1 LWRILAAFGMTS
13 IVLLLAEAGLRLG
26 GYGYPTAFFLADEVQ
41 DRPVF
46 VNNPRYGWRFFPPA
60 LARESWPFALPA
72 QKAPGACRIF
82 VFGESAAMGDPDP
95 RFGLPRM
102 VEALLS
108 QRFPEREFEVINTA
122 FSAINSHVF
131 LPIAREAARH
141 QGDLWIL
148 YPGNNEVAG
157 PFGPSTVFG
166 SQSPPL
172 PVIRANLALKTTR
185 FGQWLESLL
194 DQVGSQTSTPD
205 KWLGMEMLLGNE
217 IRSRDPRLDRVY
229 AGYRKNLDDLVRA
242 GRRASVPIL
251 LCTMAT
257 NLRDAAPF
265 ASLHRAGLSEADRAE
280 WDLAYQAGVARQERG
295 DFAGA
300 LVAFEQALRLDAE
313 HADLHFRMAQSLH
326 SLDRVQPAAEH
337 YRRARDADAL
347 RFRADTRLNQIVHEV
362 ARAASGPYP
371 RLFDAEAFLAQHSP
385 NRLPGAEFF
394 LDHVH
399 LTPSGNYLLARGI
412 ADQVVDLLSLEP
424 TRETGSSL
432 TAKATIPAR
441 SNGSAASADWASEAQ
456 CRRWL
461 GLTDRNLYSL
471 YGRVLGRMQ
480 APPFN
485 QQLTHSAQV
494 KKLADQQEAL
504 RHSVGRP
511 QLEQMTEDLR
521 QAVALRPND
530 GDLRSNYAAL
540 LTVTGDLAGAE
551 REWRQVIH
559 TLPRAVQ
566 AWVGLGMLLES
577 QQRREEA
584 LSCYLESLRL
594 SPMHPQAS
602 ARLEALSRR
611 TP

>member
-1 LWRILAAFGMTS
+1 MTS
-13 IVLLLAEAGLRLG
+13 IVLLLTEAALRLA
-26 GYGYPTAFFLADEVQ
+26 GYGYPTAFFLPDEVQ

-46 VNNPRYGWRFFPPA
+46 VNNPRYAWRFFPPA
-60 LARESWPFALPA
+60 LARESWPFAVPV

-102 VEALLS
+102 IEALLS
-108 QRFPEREFEVINTA
+108 QRFPEREFEVVNAA
-122 FSAINSHVF
+122 FAAINSHVF

-157 PFGPSTVFG
+157 PFGPATVFG

-185 FGQWLESLL
+185 FGQWLDSLL
-194 DQVGSQTSTPD
+194 THVGSQASAPD

-217 IRSRDPRLDRVY
+217 LRSSDPRLEGVY

-242 GRRASVPIL
+242 GRRAGVPIL

-265 ASLHRAGLSEADRAE
+265 ASLHRAGQSEADRAE
-280 WDLAYQAGVARQERG
+280 WDLAYQAGVARQDRG
-295 DFAGA
+295 DFVGA
-300 LVAFEQALRLDAE
+300 LVAFEQALRLDDE
-313 HADLHFRMAQSLH
+313 HADLQFRMAESLH
-326 SLDRVQPAAEH
+326 ALDRAQPAAEH
-337 YRRARDADAL
+337 YRQARDTDAL
-347 RFRADTRLNQIVHEV
+347 RFRADTRLNQVVHDV
-362 ARAASGPYP
+362 ARAAADPYP

-424 TRETGSSL
+424 PREIASSPS
-432 TAKATIPAR
+432 AEATLPAR
-441 SNGSAASADWASEAQ
+441 SKGSAASGDWASEAE

-471 YGRVLGRMQ
+471 YGRVLSRMQ
-480 APPFN
+480 APPFT
-485 QQLTHSAQV
+485 QQLTQPAQV
-494 KKLADQQEAL
+494 QRLAEQQKAL
-504 RHSVGRP
+504 RHSTDRP

-521 QAVALRPND
+521 QWVARRPND
-530 GDLRSNYAAL
+530 TDLRSNYAAM
-540 LTVTGDLAGAE
+540 LTLTGDLAGAE

-584 LSCYLESLRL
+584 VTCYIESLRL
-594 SPMHPQAS
+594 SPLHPQAG
-602 ARLEALSRR
+602 ARLEGLSRR
-611 TP
+611 TR